1 MPNLGITPLGEILII
16 ETKSEQI
23 RINAISVLQ
32 LENLRQNL
40 ACGLIS
46 VVGKS
51 LTTVL
56 LPPSILEWSD
66 AGADENLADRVLCFV
81 NT

>member
-23 RINAISVLQ
+23 RTNAISVLQ

-40 ACGLIS
+40 ACG
-46 VVGKS
+46 
-51 LTTVL
+51 
-56 LPPSILEWSD
+56 
-66 AGADENLADRVLCFV
+66 
-81 NT
+81 